1 MSDSRIILMVDDERA
16 VYEGIRRM
24 MRRTRPGWTLE
35 YASSVADA
43 RHRLGTSGVELVVTD
58 FTMPGGSGLD
68 LVAAI
73 RADPASASMPVILLT
88 GASQV
93 DLKRQAMELGAAD
106 VLDKPVD
113 PGDLVARIENLL
125 RERDRSCAMERQSQE
140 LAEAVRARTTELE
153 ASQLEVI
160 FRLAILAEY
169 RDETTGN
176 HVIRVGTYAQ
186 LIAGAMGL
194 DEGTQGELLLAAPL
208 HDIGKVAIPDQI
220 LRKCGPL
227 LDGEWEVM
235 RSHCR
240 IGHEI
245 LTGCGAMESTMR
257 SAFSML
263 LGLTGPPVRNPVLEA
278 AAEIAL
284 THHERWDGGG
294 YPRGLAGTDIPLAGR
309 IVAVADV
316 FDALTSERSYKVA
329 MPIEDAVR
337 LIQME
342 RGRHFDPDVIDA
354 FMAILPDARAT
365 HHRLGD
371 ESLRRK
377 DVA

>member
-1 MSDSRIILMVDDERA
+1 MSDFRIILMVDDEPA
-16 VYEGIRRM
+16 VHQGVRRM
-24 MRRTRPGWTLE
+24 MRRTRPGWTIE
-35 YASSVADA
+35 YAGSVAAA
-43 RHRLGTSGVELVVTD
+43 RTRLAAGGVDLVVTD
-58 FTMPGGSGLD
+58 FSMPGGSGLD

-73 RADPASASMPVILLT
+73 RSDAASASMPVILLT
-88 GASQV
+88 GANQV
-93 DLKRQAMELGAAD
+93 DLKRQALELGAAD
-106 VLDKPVD
+106 LLDKPVD
-113 PGDLVARIENLL
+113 PGDLVARIDNLL
-125 RERDRSCAMERQSQE
+125 RERDRSRAMEDRSRE
-140 LAEAVRARTTELE
+140 LTEAVRARTAELE

-194 DEGTQGELLLAAPL
+194 DERRQGELLLAAPL

-220 LRKCGPL
+220 LRKGGPL
-227 LDGEWEVM
+227 LDAEWEVM

-245 LTGCGAMESTMR
+245 LTGQGAMESTMR

-263 LGLTGPPVRNPVLEA
+263 LGLRGVTVRNPILET

-294 YPRGLAGTDIPLAGR
+294 YPQGLAGDGIPLTGR

-316 FDALTSERSYKVA
+316 FDALTSERSYKAA
-329 MPIEDAVR
+329 MPIEDAVQ

-342 RGRHFDPDVIDA
+342 RGRHFDPAVIDA

-365 HHRLGD
+365 HDRLGD
-371 ESLRRK
+371 ASLRRR